1 MEIFKYLGEYGLHPW
16 MIFIVLLFLGTMWI
30 LKDGLVMKVKSFKW
44 RKKEKEFLF
53 SDLIN
58 HDIFNTLQRVKQEVK
73 VMRFYTD
80 GKFDMVKTRMCQ
92 DFTNF
97 KCNVCYEGFSEL
109 IKEDLESLSYNELK
123 SLMLDTMWTMHNT
136 YINDIKI
143 LWLDKGIPSE
153 DVDYVIEVF
162 ERFRFDVVQSF
173 VTRIDAL
180 FSTSY
185 HDTKFKKVLACY
197 DMFAMGIDLLPKDL
211 ETTFETLNGKFKK
224 IKY

>member
-30 LKDGLVMKVKSFKW
+30 LKDGLIMKVKSFKW

-80 GKFDMVKTRMCQ
+80 GKFDMSKTRMCQ

-109 IKEDLESLSYNELK
+109 IKEDLEILSYNKLK
-123 SLMLDTMWTMHNT
+123 ALMLDTMWDMHNT

-173 VTRIDAL
+173 VTRIDAI
-180 FSTSY
+180 FASSY
-185 HDTKFKKVLACY
+185 HRNKFEKVLACY

-211 ETTFETLNGKFKK
+211 ETTFETLNGKFKN

>member
-1 MEIFKYLGEYGLHPW
+1 VEY
-16 MIFIVLLFLGTMWI
+16 
-30 LKDGLVMKVKSFKW
+30 KV
-44 RKKEKEFLF
+44 
-53 SDLIN
+53 SDLSN

-80 GKFDMVKTRMCQ
+80 GNFDNTKTRMCQ

-109 IKEDLESLSYNELK
+109 IKEDLESLSYNKLK
-123 SLMLDTMWTMHNT
+123 ALMLDTMWDMHNK
-136 YINDIKI
+136 YIRDIKT

-173 VTRIDAL
+173 VTRIDAI
-180 FSTSY
+180 FASSY
-185 HDTKFKKVLACY
+185 HRNKFEKVLACY

-211 ETTFETLNGKFKK
+211 ETTFEVLNGKFKK